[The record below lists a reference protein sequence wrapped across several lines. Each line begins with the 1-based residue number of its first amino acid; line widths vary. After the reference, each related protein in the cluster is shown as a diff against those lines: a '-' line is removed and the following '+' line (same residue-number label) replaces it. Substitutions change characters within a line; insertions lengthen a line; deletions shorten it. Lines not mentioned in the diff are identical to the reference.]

1 MEWVKVR
8 CDIFEHRKIK
18 LIRKGPRGDTLVM
31 LWVMLIA
38 EAGKCGRGGALM
50 ISENKPYTVE
60 TLSLLLAMPE
70 SVVEQGLELFARLE
84 MIERDAV
91 IRIRNWRKYQSED
104 KLEVRREKDR
114 LRQQRHREKEP
125 DVSQSVS
132 RDMNVSPSR
141 DVTPENRTEKNR
153 VEKTTTTEGVRLLL
167 SQTPLSHISDQE
179 LVGLMQRHGPGRLRQ
194 AADVAA
200 ETWRRERGE
209 IRNPGGY
216 LNTLC
221 ETLIIPDWYVPR
233 DERQKRVQETRRR
246 QEVQAA
252 GLVAQQQMEEIENKA
267 RDQLW
272 QSLSDVERDQ
282 FCTVARDEYPVG
294 THSPEG
300 VIQILAKVKAWEARQ
315 VSGGS

>member
-1 MEWVKVR
+1 
-8 CDIFEHRKIK
+8 
-18 LIRKGPRGDTLVM
+18 
-31 LWVMLIA
+31 
-38 EAGKCGRGGALM
+38 M

-125 DVSQSVS
+125 EVSQSLS
-132 RDMNVSPSR
+132 RDINVSPSR

-153 VEKTTTTEGVRLLL
+153 VEKTTTEGVRLLL

-179 LVGLMQRHGPGRLRQ
+179 LGGLMQRHGPGRLRQ

-200 ETWRRERGE
+200 ETWRRDRGE
-209 IRNPGGY
+209 IRNPGSY

-221 ETLIIPDWYVPR
+221 ETLVIPDWYAPPE
-233 DERQKRVQETRRR
+233 ERQKRAQETRRR

-252 GLVAQQQMEEIENKA
+252 GLVAQQMAEEIENKA

-272 QSLSDVERDQ
+272 QSLSDSERDQ

-294 THSPEG
+294 THAPEG
-300 VIQILAKVKAWEARQ
+300 VVQILAKIKAWEARQ
-315 VSGGS
+315 VSGCS